1 MLPGELFNR
10 NALSVAALLAA
21 LAATPCP
28 AETPAA
34 PAGERAVQGVDAQSL
49 LSAFMSYTN
58 LRLRGVQQVLEVLA
72 ASDEARSGN
81 WKKMR
86 PLLTAYQKSDGG
98 LIVWFVRPDG
108 TYYTP
113 DEGRMA
119 VKLSDRAYF
128 PGLMAGERVMGALVI
143 SKATGQ
149 RSAIVA
155 IPMRKDG
162 KVFGAIGASLFL
174 DKLAEQVDAA
184 LALRPEATFYALAP
198 NALTTLNRRGELH
211 FLDPREQGSETLKR
225 ATEEM
230 LAHDSGETTY
240 VFDNV
245 TKTAIYR
252 TSPLTGWK
260 FVIAFSPP
268 RK

>member
-1 MLPGELFNR
+1 MFHKY
-10 NALSVAALLAA
+10 ALNLATLLAA
-21 LAATPCP
+21 LAAAPCL
-28 AETPAA
+28 AEA
-34 PAGERAVQGVDAQSL
+34 PAPSTVAADVQGVDAQSL
-49 LSAFMSYTN
+49 LSAFMSYTD
-58 LRLRGVQQVLEVLA
+58 LRLRGVQQALEIIA

-81 WKKMR
+81 WEKMR
-86 PLLTAYQKSDGG
+86 ALLTAYQKADGG

-113 DEGRMA
+113 DKGRVD

-143 SKATGQ
+143 SKATSQ

-155 IPMRKDG
+155 IPMLRHG

-174 DKLAEQVDAA
+174 DRLAEQVDAA

-198 NALTTLNRRGELH
+198 NGLTTLNRRAELH
-211 FLDPREQGSETLKR
+211 FLDPRERGGETLKR
-225 ATEEM
+225 AAEEM
-230 LAHDSGETTY
+230 LAHDAGETSY
-240 VFDNV
+240 VFENV
-245 TKTAIYR
+245 PKRAIYR
-252 TSPLTGWK
+252 TSPLTKWR